1 MNGLPVVVVGVP
13 LMVMVLPAKEA
24 VTPAGK
30 PVAAPMPVA
39 PVVVCV
45 FDAGSAVLIQT
56 VGEEEAAPTVLAGVT
71 VMVPVAFTLP
81 QPPVRGME

>member
-1 MNGLPVVVVGVP
+1 
-13 LMVMVLPAKEA
+13 MVIVFDPKEA

-30 PVAAPMPVA
+30 PVATPMPVA

-45 FDAGSAVLIQT
+45 ILVSAVLIQS
-56 VGEEEAAPTVLAGVT
+56 VGVDDAALTVLAGVT

-81 QPPVRGME
+81 QPPVRGIE

>member
-1 MNGLPVVVVGVP
+1 MPDAVGVP

-24 VTPAGK
+24 VTPAGS
-30 PVAAPMPVA
+30 PVGVPIPVA

-45 FDAGSAVLIQT
+45 NGVSAVLIQS
-56 VGEEEAAPTVLAGVT
+56 VGEADAALTVLAGVT

-81 QPPVRGME
+81 QPPVRGIE